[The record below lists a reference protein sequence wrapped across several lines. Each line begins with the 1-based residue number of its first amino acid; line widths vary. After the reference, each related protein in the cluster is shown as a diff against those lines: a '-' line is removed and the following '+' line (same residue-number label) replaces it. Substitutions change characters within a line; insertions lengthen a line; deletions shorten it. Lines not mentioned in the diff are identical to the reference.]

1 MELQRIQSKIYTL
14 RNLRVMLDFDL
25 ATLYEAEAR
34 SLNQAVKRNLR
45 RFPEDFM
52 FQLTPEEWE
61 KIRSEVIPDTLDSSQ
76 IVMSYSKNRGIK
88 YIPYAFTEQG
98 VAMLSTVLRSEKAID
113 TNIAIMRAF
122 VAMRHYALTFAELS
136 EKVLAHDKELGD
148 IVEVLRWLGE
158 ENQARYDEIQAIQVE
173 SDPPA
178 DWEDRARIG
187 FRKDI

>member
-1 MELQRIQSKIYTL
+1 MELQLIQSKIHTL
-14 RNLRVMLDFDL
+14 RGQRVMLDFEL
-25 ATLYEAEAR
+25 AVLYEIETKYLKR
-34 SLNQAVKRNLR
+34 AVKHNIS
-45 RFPEDFM
+45 RFPPDFC
-52 FQLTPEEWE
+52 FELNKEEWE
-61 KIRSEVIPDTLDSSQ
+61 HLRCNFSTSSWGGTR
-76 IVMSYSKNRGIK
+76 YL
-88 YIPYAFTEQG
+88 PFAFTEQG
-98 VAMLSTVLRSEKAID
+98 VAMLSSVLNSDHAIQ

-136 EKVLAHDKELGD
+136 EKVLTHDKELGD

-178 DWEDRARIG
+178 DWDDRARIG